1 MDTQRLSQTVQP
13 LLDWYRGHARVLPWR
28 ADREP
33 YHVWL
38 SEIMLQQTRVEA
50 VRGYYARFLA
60 AAPDV
65 FALAALPEAQLLKL
79 WEGLGYYNRARKAQE
94 CAREIAARGGVW
106 PDTVE
111 GLLALPGIGPYTAG
125 AIASICFERPAAA
138 VDGNVLRVCA
148 RVLDDATPIDNAAH
162 KAALTAALSACYPAG
177 HCGDFTQAL
186 MELGATV
193 CGPNRAPQCE
203 ACPIAAMCLARAHGT
218 AAALPVKAPKRAK
231 RAEEHTVFCLRCGDR
246 LAVERRPDSG
256 LLAGLWQLPNTPGL
270 LDERQAGD
278 YASGQGL
285 GDVRLRSARDGRHIF
300 THIVWTM
307 RCYTLECSAMP
318 PRYHWATP
326 DELQHSRRR
335 EHEDI
340 IHNVAAGEIR
350 HTQHGVEDRR
360 REQDVHHQRRDTLI
374 ELRPRDADAR
384 TKVAKEH
391 DEHQHGHLGK
401 NNGQIHFSLFL
412 SFLGFSRRAAHG
424 AVNPV

>member
-13 LLDWYRGHARVLPWR
+13 LLDWFQTHARTLPWR

-94 CAREIAARGGVW
+94 CARVIAARGGVW

-193 CGPNRAPQCE
+193 CF
-203 ACPIAAMCLARAHGT
+203 
-218 AAALPVKAPKRAK
+218 V
-231 RAEEHTVFCLRCGDR
+231 
-246 LAVERRPDSG
+246 
-256 LLAGLWQLPNTPGL
+256 
-270 LDERQAGD
+270 
-278 YASGQGL
+278 
-285 GDVRLRSARDGRHIF
+285 
-300 THIVWTM
+300 
-307 RCYTLECSAMP
+307 
-318 PRYHWATP
+318 
-326 DELQHSRRR
+326 
-335 EHEDI
+335 
-340 IHNVAAGEIR
+340 
-350 HTQHGVEDRR
+350 
-360 REQDVHHQRRDTLI
+360 
-374 ELRPRDADAR
+374 
-384 TKVAKEH
+384 
-391 DEHQHGHLGK
+391 
-401 NNGQIHFSLFL
+401 
-412 SFLGFSRRAAHG
+412 
-424 AVNPV
+424 

>member
-1 MDTQRLSQTVQP
+1 MDTHRLSQTVQP
-13 LLDWYRGHARVLPWR
+13 LLGWFQAHARALPWR

-79 WEGLGYYNRARKAQE
+79 WEGLGYYNRARKAQA
-94 CAREIAARGGVW
+94 CAQEIAARGGVW

-138 VDGNVLRVCA
+138 GDGNVLRVCA
-148 RVLDDATPIDNAAH
+148 RVLDDATPIDSAAH

-203 ACPIAAMCLARAHGT
+203 VCPIAALCLARAHGT

-231 RAEEHTVFCLRCGDR
+231 RAEDYTVFCLRCGDR
-246 LAVERRPDSG
+246 LAVERRPEHG
-256 LLAGLWQLPNTPGL
+256 LLAGLWELPNTPGL
-270 LDERQAGD
+270 LDERQAGE

-326 DELQHSRRR
+326 DELR
-335 EHEDI
+335 E
-340 IHNVAAGEIR
+340 EISLPTAFR
-350 HTQHGVEDRR
+350 QFV
-360 REQDVHHQRRDTLI
+360 
-374 ELRPRDADAR
+374 DA
-384 TKVAKEH
+384 E
-391 DEHQHGHLGK
+391 
-401 NNGQIHFSLFL
+401 
-412 SFLGFSRRAAHG
+412 
-424 AVNPV
+424 

>member
-13 LLDWYRGHARVLPWR
+13 LLDWFQAHARTLPWR

-94 CAREIAARGGVW
+94 CARVIAARGGVW

-162 KAALTAALSACYPAG
+162 KTALTAALSACYPAG

-193 CGPNRAPQCE
+193 CGPNRAPQC
-203 ACPIAAMCLARAHGT
+203 ADCPIAALCLARAHGT
-218 AAALPVKAPKRAK
+218 ASALPVKAPKRAK
-231 RAEEHTVFCLRCGDR
+231 
-246 LAVERRPDSG
+246 RPDSG

-270 LDERQAGD
+270 LDEQQAGAF
-278 YASGQGL
+278 ASGQGL

-318 PRYHWATP
+318 PQYRWAAP
-326 DELQHSRRR
+326 DELRTEISLPTAFRQFL
-335 EHEDI
+335 ED
-340 IHNVAAGEIR
+340 
-350 HTQHGVEDRR
+350 TC
-360 REQDVHHQRRDTLI
+360 
-374 ELRPRDADAR
+374 
-384 TKVAKEH
+384 
-391 DEHQHGHLGK
+391 
-401 NNGQIHFSLFL
+401 
-412 SFLGFSRRAAHG
+412 
-424 AVNPV
+424 

>member
-13 LLDWYRGHARVLPWR
+13 LLDWFQAHARTLPWR

-94 CAREIAARGGVW
+94 CARVIAARGGVW

-162 KAALTAALSACYPAG
+162 KTALTAALSACYPAG

-193 CGPNRAPQCE
+193 CGPNRGRPAGQGAE
-203 ACPIAAMCLARAHGT
+203 ARQARRGLHGVLPALRRPARRR
-218 AAALPVKAPKRAK
+218 AAAGQRIACRALAAAEHAGAAR
-231 RAEEHTVFCLRCGDR
+231 RAAGGCIRQRTG
-246 LAVERRPDSG
+246 ARRR
-256 LLAGLWQLPNTPGL
+256 AAAQRAR
-270 LDERQAGD
+270 RQAHLHAHRLD
-278 YASGQGL
+278 DALLHARVL
-285 GDVRLRSARDGRHIF
+285 GHAAAIPLGSAG
-300 THIVWTM
+300 
-307 RCYTLECSAMP
+307 
-318 PRYHWATP
+318 
-326 DELQHSRRR
+326 
-335 EHEDI
+335 
-340 IHNVAAGEIR
+340 
-350 HTQHGVEDRR
+350 
-360 REQDVHHQRRDTLI
+360 
-374 ELRPRDADAR
+374 
-384 TKVAKEH
+384 
-391 DEHQHGHLGK
+391 
-401 NNGQIHFSLFL
+401 
-412 SFLGFSRRAAHG
+412 RAAHG
-424 AVNPV
+424 DLPADCVPAVSGGYILKIRQRRRAVRGRCPLLLSRE

>member
-1 MDTQRLSQTVQP
+1 MDTHRLSQTVQP
-13 LLDWYRGHARVLPWR
+13 LLGWFQAHARALPWR
-28 ADREP
+28 ADRET

-79 WEGLGYYNRARKAQE
+79 WEGLGYYNRARKAQA
-94 CAREIAARGGVW
+94 CAQEIAARGGVW

-138 VDGNVLRVCA
+138 GAGNVLRVCA
-148 RVLDDATPIDNAAH
+148 RVLDDATPIDSAAH

-203 ACPIAAMCLARAHGT
+203 VCPIAALCLARAHGT

-231 RAEEHTVFCLRCGDR
+231 RAEDYTVFCLRCGDR
-246 LAVERRPDSG
+246 LAVERRPEHG
-256 LLAGLWQLPNTPGL
+256 LLAGLWELPNTPGL
-270 LDERQAGD
+270 LDERQAGE

-326 DELQHSRRR
+326 DELR
-335 EHEDI
+335 E
-340 IHNVAAGEIR
+340 EISLPTAFR
-350 HTQHGVEDRR
+350 QFV
-360 REQDVHHQRRDTLI
+360 
-374 ELRPRDADAR
+374 DA
-384 TKVAKEH
+384 E
-391 DEHQHGHLGK
+391 
-401 NNGQIHFSLFL
+401 
-412 SFLGFSRRAAHG
+412 
-424 AVNPV
+424 

>member
-1 MDTQRLSQTVQP
+1 MDTHRLSQTVQP
-13 LLDWYRGHARVLPWR
+13 LLGWFQAHARALPWR

-79 WEGLGYYNRARKAQE
+79 WEGLGYYNRARKAQA
-94 CAREIAARGGVW
+94 CAQEIAARGGVW

-148 RVLDDATPIDNAAH
+148 RVLDDATPIDSAAH

-203 ACPIAAMCLARAHGT
+203 VCPIAALCLARAHGT

-231 RAEEHTVFCLRCGDR
+231 RAEDYTVFCLRCGDR
-246 LAVERRPDSG
+246 LAVCKRPSRG
-256 LLAGLWQLPNTPGL
+256 LLAGLWQLPDVPGKL
-270 LDERQAGD
+270 ETAEALRQAEQWCVHPTGILKT
-278 YASGQGL
+278 AE
-285 GDVRLRSARDGRHIF
+285 RTHIF
-300 THIVWTM
+300 THVQWDLRGVWLT
-307 RCYTLECSAMP
+307 CAAEAPQFT
-318 PRYHWATP
+318 WA
-326 DELQHSRRR
+326 DENALQH
-335 EHEDI
+335 
-340 IHNVAAGEIR
+340 EIGLPTAYR
-350 HTQHGVEDRR
+350 Q
-360 REQDVHHQRRDTLI
+360 
-374 ELRPRDADAR
+374 
-384 TKVAKEH
+384 
-391 DEHQHGHLGK
+391 
-401 NNGQIHFSLFL
+401 FL
-412 SFLGFSRRAAHG
+412 DLHAE
-424 AVNPV
+424 

>member
-28 ADREP
+28 AAREP

-148 RVLDDATPIDNAAH
+148 RVLDDATLIDNAAH

-193 CGPNRAPQCE
+193 CIPNGAPQCGR
-203 ACPIAAMCLARAHGT
+203 CPLADLCQARATGQWRE
-218 AAALPVKAPKRAK
+218 LPCRLPKRK
-231 RAEEHTVFCLRCGDR
+231 RRQEDWTVFILDCGGR
-246 LAVERRPDSG
+246 FALEQRGPSG
-256 LLAGLWQLPNTPGL
+256 LLAGLWQFPNVPGTL
-270 LDERQAGD
+270 GSQAALDQAARWGTEPTD
-278 YASGQGL
+278 FQ
-285 GDVRLRSARDGRHIF
+285 RSADRTHIF
-300 THIVWTM
+300 THIQWNL
-307 RCYTLECSAMP
+307 RCCRIVCRQAIPAFRWMTAE
-318 PRYHWATP
+318 
-326 DELQHSRRR
+326 
-335 EHEDI
+335 
-340 IHNVAAGEIR
+340 EIR
-350 HTQHGVEDRR
+350 AQVPLPTAFRQ
-360 REQDVHHQRRDTLI
+360 
-374 ELRPRDADAR
+374 
-384 TKVAKEH
+384 
-391 DEHQHGHLGK
+391 
-401 NNGQIHFSLFL
+401 FL
-412 SFLGFSRRAAHG
+412 DFI
-424 AVNPV
+424 

>member
-13 LLDWYRGHARVLPWR
+13 LLDWFQAHARTLPWR

-94 CAREIAARGGVW
+94 CARVIAARGGVW

-148 RVLDDATPIDNAAH
+148 RVLDDTTPIDNAAH
-162 KAALTAALSACYPAG
+162 KTALTAALSACYPAG

-193 CGPNRAPQCE
+193 CGPNRAPQC
-203 ACPIAAMCLARAHGT
+203 ADCPIAALCLARAHGT
-218 AAALPVKAPKRAK
+218 ASALPVKAPKRAK

-256 LLAGLWQLPNTPGL
+256 LLAGLLPAVRGSAMCGCAARATASTSSRTSSGRCAATRSSARPCRRNT
-270 LDERQAGD
+270 AGQRRMSC
-278 YASGQGL
+278 ARRSPC
-285 GDVRLRSARDGRHIF
+285 RLRSGSFWRIHTEDPAAAAR
-300 THIVWTM
+300 
-307 RCYTLECSAMP
+307 SARP
-318 PRYHWATP
+318 LPAFAQPRIKA
-326 DELQHSRRR
+326 
-335 EHEDI
+335 
-340 IHNVAAGEIR
+340 
-350 HTQHGVEDRR
+350 
-360 REQDVHHQRRDTLI
+360 
-374 ELRPRDADAR
+374 
-384 TKVAKEH
+384 
-391 DEHQHGHLGK
+391 
-401 NNGQIHFSLFL
+401 
-412 SFLGFSRRAAHG
+412 
-424 AVNPV
+424 

>member
-1 MDTQRLSQTVQP
+1 MDTHRLSQAVQP
-13 LLDWYRGHARVLPWR
+13 LLGWFQAHARALPWR

-79 WEGLGYYNRARKAQE
+79 WEGLGYYNRARKAQA
-94 CAREIAARGGVW
+94 CAQEIAARGGVW

-125 AIASICFERPAAA
+125 AIASIGFERPAAA

-148 RVLDDATPIDNAAH
+148 RVLDDATPIDSAAH

-203 ACPIAAMCLARAHGT
+203 VCPIAALCLARAHGT

-231 RAEEHTVFCLRCGDR
+231 RAEDYTVFCLRCGDR
-246 LAVERRPDSG
+246 LAVERRPEHG
-256 LLAGLWQLPNTPGL
+256 LLAGLWELPNTPGL
-270 LDERQAGD
+270 LDERQAGE

-300 THIVWTM
+300 THIIWTM

-326 DELQHSRRR
+326 DELR
-335 EHEDI
+335 E
-340 IHNVAAGEIR
+340 EISLPTAFR
-350 HTQHGVEDRR
+350 QFV
-360 REQDVHHQRRDTLI
+360 
-374 ELRPRDADAR
+374 DA
-384 TKVAKEH
+384 E
-391 DEHQHGHLGK
+391 
-401 NNGQIHFSLFL
+401 
-412 SFLGFSRRAAHG
+412 
-424 AVNPV
+424 

>member
-1 MDTQRLSQTVQP
+1 MDTHRLSQTVQP
-13 LLDWYRGHARVLPWR
+13 LLGWFQTHARALPWR

-79 WEGLGYYNRARKAQE
+79 WEGLGYYNRARKAQA
-94 CAREIAARGGVW
+94 CAQEIAARGGVW

-148 RVLDDATPIDNAAH
+148 RVLDDATPIDSAAH

-203 ACPIAAMCLARAHGT
+203 VCPIAALCLARAHGT
-218 AAALPVKAPKRAK
+218 AAALPVKAPRTTPCSACAAATGSPSSGGRSTACSPGSGSCRTRQACSTSGRRANTPAG
-231 RAEEHTVFCLRCGDR
+231 RASAMCGCTARATAGTSSPTSSGRCAATR
-246 LAVERRPDSG
+246 SSARPCRRATIGPRRMSCARRSRCRRRSG
-256 LLAGLWQLPNTPGL
+256 SLWTQNNKKPPLSCSTGAALHLLAAQ
-270 LDERQAGD
+270 RQK
-278 YASGQGL
+278 SSF
-285 GDVRLRSARDGRHIF
+285 RSRYCGGRGYC
-300 THIVWTM
+300 M
-307 RCYTLECSAMP
+307 R
-318 PRYHWATP
+318 R
-326 DELQHSRRR
+326 
-335 EHEDI
+335 
-340 IHNVAAGEIR
+340 
-350 HTQHGVEDRR
+350 
-360 REQDVHHQRRDTLI
+360 
-374 ELRPRDADAR
+374 
-384 TKVAKEH
+384 K
-391 DEHQHGHLGK
+391 
-401 NNGQIHFSLFL
+401 
-412 SFLGFSRRAAHG
+412 
-424 AVNPV
+424 